1 MLSRLHVRPTRG
13 LLIQSREP
21 TIASPHPALVPL
33 AAARPLPKIDDP
45 NGLVRS
51 ALEHRVAGLLWT
63 QVSAGRVELGQPW
76 TDELLQEDIRTWGR
90 HQLLWEGLVRV
101 TRRLERMGI
110 GVASAKGVT
119 AEARWYERAGER
131 PCFDADL
138 LLAPD
143 DVGRIGEIV
152 RELMPEHPLRDS
164 AQALVDS
171 GALQSVDLFV
181 EGIHVDLHIDL
192 LKFEIIR
199 SRQSR
204 VIWDRIVPFRLADGT
219 TIKVV
224 DPEISLV
231 HFLVHL
237 NKDRFAYLLGFAD
250 IARICAKEQLDW
262 EFIDRFVRAE
272 GIESQVYLALDTV
285 FGTLALS
292 APAHPPVHGLRA
304 IAWRRLWSPTF
315 RLRGDIGRFTSRHRQ
330 FWLAFIARGRGLEAT
345 RGYLRRL
352 VPPPALASY
361 QAPGT
366 RGPYLWLITAGKVQ
380 SALRRRQMIAKVE
393 ETESATA
400 QPRS

>member
-1 MLSRLHVRPTRG
+1 MAR
-13 LLIQSREP
+13 
-21 TIASPHPALVPL
+21 PHPALVPL

-45 NGLVRS
+45 RELVRS

-63 QVSAGRVELGQPW
+63 QVAAGQVELGQPW
-76 TDELLQEDIRTWGR
+76 TDELLQDDIRTWGR
-90 HQLLWEGLVRV
+90 HQLLWDGLVRV

-138 LLAPD
+138 LLAPG

-181 EGIHVDLHIDL
+181 EGIHVDLHVDL

-199 SRQSR
+199 SRQGR

-250 IARICAKEQLDW
+250 VARICAKEKLDW
-262 EFIDRFVRAE
+262 EFIDRFVRGE
-272 GIESQVYLALDTV
+272 GIESQVYLALDAV
-285 FGTLALS
+285 LGTLAVS
-292 APAHPPVHGLRA
+292 VPAHPPVRGLRVM
-304 IAWRRLWSPTF
+304 AWRRLWSPSF
-315 RLRGDIGRFTSRHRQ
+315 RLRGDIGRLTSRHRQ
-330 FWLAFIARGRGLEAT
+330 HWLAFIARGRAFEAT

-352 VPPPALASY
+352 VPPPALATY
-361 QAPGT
+361 QTPET
-366 RGPYLWLITAGKVQ
+366 RGPYLWRIIAGRVQ
-380 SALRRRQMIAKVE
+380 NAMRRRQGITSLR
-393 ETESATA
+393 ETEAARSR
-400 QPRS
+400 PRS